1 MNGFTFCNN
10 KNLFTSN
17 LQTSLITNS
26 QKKKKKKEKRKKT
39 YLERNQRPTFV
50 ELLVRERV
58 AADVYGPKLVE
69 CIEQAE
75 LVLVPPL
82 ALDPGTGIGGL
93 QNQSKN

>member
-26 QKKKKKKEKRKKT
+26 QKKKKKKKT
-39 YLERNQRPTFV
+39 YLEQNQRPTFV

-58 AADVYGPKLVE
+58 AANVYGPKLVE

-75 LVLVPPL
+75 LFLVPPL

-93 QNQSKN
+93 QN

>member
-1 MNGFTFCNN
+1 MNGFIFCNETRTC
-10 KNLFTSN
+10 FVFGI
-17 LQTSLITNS
+17 LQTSHITNN
-26 QKKKKKKEKRKKT
+26 QKRKKKQKKT

-58 AADVYGPKLVE
+58 AANVYGPKLVE

-75 LVLVPPL
+75 LFLVPPL
-82 ALDPGTGIGGL
+82 ALDPGTGLGGL

>member
-1 MNGFTFCNN
+1 MVLFFVMRQELVLCLVFC
-10 KNLFTSN
+10 KRRILP
-17 LQTSLITNS
+17 IT
-26 QKKKKKKEKRKKT
+26 KKEKKKQKKT

-58 AADVYGPKLVE
+58 AADVDGPKLAE
-69 CIEQAE
+69 CMEQAE

-82 ALDPGTGIGGL
+82 ALDPGTKLGGL

>member
-1 MNGFTFCNN
+1 MFGI
-10 KNLFTSN
+10 
-17 LQTSLITNS
+17 LQTSHITNN
-26 QKKKKKKEKRKKT
+26 QKRKKKQKKT

-58 AADVYGPKLVE
+58 AADVDGPKLAE
-69 CIEQAE
+69 CMEQAE

-82 ALDPGTGIGGL
+82 ALDPGTKLGGL